1 MSFLGIIA
9 KASQNKFYQNWISK
23 SKFIHVQIP
32 VPKWEKRKSEEK
44 FCGLQNEAIGGL
56 QIGARFRDYKSGQ
69 EGFQIGAEITN
80 WGRYY
85 ESVQNSCA
93 FVMQSLGKKTSFIQ
107 RIQFYKQ

>member
-44 FCGLQNEAIGGL
+44 FSGLQNEAIGGL
-56 QIGARFRDYKSGQ
+56 QIGACFRDYKSGQ

-80 WGRYY
+80 AEPWKKNEPYPKNSILQAMKILLILGR
-85 ESVQNSCA
+85 
-93 FVMQSLGKKTSFIQ
+93 L
-107 RIQFYKQ
+107 